1 VSQSHPVFFSKEL
14 DRHYKG
20 LGKNLKQRRWINDM
34 AQVLSKNPFAGNL
47 IRKKQIPQYYRTK
60 YQVQTLFRYRLPE
73 GHRSTYTFVTEGK
86 DAPFILI
93 FDIMNHKKYDNR
105 FGYKGS

>member
-1 VSQSHPVFFSKEL
+1 VFFSEEL
-14 DRHYKG
+14 DKHFKG
-20 LGKNLKQRRWINDM
+20 LEKLRKQRKWINDM
-34 AQVLSKNPFAGNL
+34 AQVLSRNPIAGNL
-47 IRKKQIPQYYRTK
+47 IRKNQIPQYYRTK
-60 YQVQTLFRYRLPE
+60 YQALTLFRYRLPE

-93 FDIMNHKKYDNR
+93 FDIMNHKEYEKR

>member
-1 VSQSHPVFFSKEL
+1 
-14 DRHYKG
+14 
-20 LGKNLKQRRWINDM
+20 M
-34 AQVLSKNPFAGNL
+34 AQVLSGNPFVGNL

-93 FDIMNHKKYDNR
+93 FDIMNHNECEKR
-105 FGYKGS
+105 FGYKES